1 MVYQAHDPHLGRLVA
16 LKVVRSDKAANE
28 EVLQQLL
35 AEAGVTA
42 SVNHP
47 NVVRVYSVGNAGGRF
62 FIAMELVGGGS
73 LDDLMEKSGP
83 LPEARVLDI
92 AIQIASGLQ
101 AASQVGLVHRD
112 IKPGNILFA
121 DPQTPK
127 LADFGLA
134 IFEQHS
140 AAGEVWGT
148 PYYMPPE
155 RLRGEP
161 EDLRGD
167 IYALG
172 ATLFHAIAGRPPFE
186 AKDSSQVAL
195 KRLHSPAPS
204 VLTFAPKV
212 SNATAFVIKK
222 MLEGDPNARFASY
235 EELIESLQFARNELG
250 TKPAAKARVV
260 VDTEPG
266 SKSGMWIAV
275 AGIGVLAVAGI
286 GYLIMG
292 GGKEKTVEVV
302 DPLAAPGASGQPA
315 ASAPTDA
322 PKKAQ
327 RAEVGLGEY
336 YLVNRKTGHLI
347 DLANSKLESGA
358 EVCAYE
364 RHGSSMNQRWIVKP
378 ARDGSCR
385 IFSSLSFKSLD
396 VRSGST
402 DDNAAITAWN
412 PNTGVAQKWR
422 FRQAEE
428 GWYILYS
435 EGSGKALTV
444 IPERPDGG
452 ETLAQRAYNASPEQQ
467 WRLEKVSDLSDNYD
481 LIDPVVTP
489 TMVDPPM
496 VKVRTLTGTPSPR
509 FALIDLYPSA
519 TADTRKGLFNNQ
531 NPGDQV
537 VQAQLRGTVEVAG
550 VPFNIG
556 DPTRAPKGMDI
567 IVLRGGMGYAKNGYP
582 QKVEVAVDNVALSKI
597 HVVGGIGGWAYPWT
611 PSGETDKH
619 LGMPVVKM
627 TVFFEGGGS
636 QEIILRNGYEFCD
649 HVDRGQIAAGSA
661 KIEGFAKDKNELRYF
676 SKPVN
681 DARPVQKI
689 VLESY
694 NNHVAPT
701 FFALTGE
708 KR

>member
-101 AASQVGLVHRD
+101 AATQVGLVHRD

-172 ATLFHAIAGRPPFE
+172 ATLFHALAGRPPFE

-222 MLEGDPNARFASY
+222 MLEGDPNARFANY

-250 TKPAAKARVV
+250 TKPAAKSRVV
-260 VDTEPG
+260 VDTEQG

-286 GYLIMG
+286 GYMIFG
-292 GGKEKTVEVV
+292 GSKEKTVEVV
-302 DPLAAPGASGQPA
+302 DPLTAPASPDAPA
-315 ASAPTDA
+315 TSAPTEA

-327 RAEVGLGEY
+327 RAEVPLGEY
-336 YLVNRKTGHLI
+336 VLINRKNGHLLDI
-347 DLANSKLESGA
+347 ANSKTESGA
-358 EVCAYE
+358 EVCAYA
-364 RHGSSMNQRWIVKP
+364 RRGTPMNERWIIKP
-378 ARDGSCR
+378 SRDGSCR
-385 IFSSLSFKSLD
+385 IFSSLSFKCLD
-396 VRSGST
+396 VRSGSS

-412 PNTGVAQKWR
+412 SNTGLAQKWR

-435 EGSGKALTV
+435 EGSGKALTMLG
-444 IPERPDGG
+444 ERPENGG
-452 ETLAQRAYNASPEQQ
+452 ESVGQRAYNATQEQQ
-467 WRLEKVSDLSDNYD
+467 WRVEKVNDLTDNYD

-489 TMVDPPM
+489 TLMDPPT
-496 VKVRTLTGTPSPR
+496 VKVRTLTGTASPR
-509 FALIDLYPSA
+509 FVQLDLAPMA
-519 TADTRKGLFNNQ
+519 TADSRKGLFRDQ
-531 NPGDQV
+531 NPSES
-537 VQAQLRGTVEVAG
+537 VQAMMRGQVDVAG
-550 VPFNIG
+550 VPFTIG
-556 DPTRAPKGMDI
+556 DPARAPKGMDI
-567 IVLRGGMGYAKNGYP
+567 IVLKGGMGYSKSAYP
-582 QKVEVAVDNVALSKI
+582 QKVEIPVGGVPLSKV
-597 HVVGGIGGWAYPWT
+597 HVVGGIAGWGYPWT
-611 PSGETDKH
+611 APNETEKH
-619 LGMPVVKM
+619 LGLPLVKM
-627 TVFFEGGGS
+627 TIVFQGAET
-636 QEIILRNGYEFCD
+636 QEILLRNGYEICD
-649 HVDRGQIAAGSA
+649 HLDKGQMAAGSA
-661 KIEGFAKDKNELRYF
+661 KIEGFANEKNQLRYF
-676 SKPVN
+676 SKPVT
-681 DARPVQKI
+681 DPRPVDKI
-689 VLESY
+689 ILESF
-694 NNHVAPT
+694 NNQAAPT